1 VFAGPDLPKATYG
14 AAMVP
19 TPDGTGVVMI
29 GGETTG
35 KDLHELKCSS
45 RTCNWMKLNKQ
56 LSVGRNRAVA
66 FYVPCLWT
74 LKSWLLLLL
83 QNDAKNK

>member
-1 VFAGPDLPKATYG
+1 LFAGPDLPKATEG

-29 GGETTG
+29 GGKTTR

-45 RTCNWMKLNKQ
+45 RTCIWTKLNKQ
-56 LSVGRNRAVA
+56 LSVDRRWAVA
-66 FYVPCLWT
+66 FYVPDSFAVC
-74 LKSWLLLLL
+74 
-83 QNDAKNK
+83 DH